1 MEKNTRQNFIVID
14 DDRINNKLCR
24 MTILNVEPGADVQT
38 FFDPNAGL
46 MHIQSNYGTHDANDV
61 ILLLDINMPTLFGWE
76 VLEEF
81 KKFSEVVKHHFKIFM
96 LSSSVDPHDKE
107 KAANS
112 PLVSGY
118 IEKPLTKLKVQ
129 AILYQ
134 NKIMSLN

>member
-1 MEKNTRQNFIVID
+1 MAKKAIPDFIVID
-14 DDRINNKLCR
+14 DDRTNNSICR
-24 MTILNVEPGADVQT
+24 RTILKVTPDADVET

-46 MHIQSNYGTHDANDV
+46 VHIQSAYGSHDANNV

-81 KKFSEVVKHHFKIFM
+81 RKFNDVIKNHFKIFM
-96 LSSSVDPHDKE
+96 LSSSVDQRDKE
-107 KAANS
+107 KASMN

-118 IEKPLTKLKVQ
+118 IEKPLTILKVQ

-134 NKIMSLN
+134 HKSIQLN